1 MNAPENL
8 PREQPPKAAG
18 ALAERLAKEIDQFD
32 PFEALRLVGSGN
44 EDLPLPVS
52 GALTNRFVPTPLR
65 QSAGSF
71 SIETA
76 FVGLVGPLTPLP
88 PLYTETALRE
98 KKRRSPAMR
107 AFLDMFVARIV
118 ALFVKAFEKYRLPPL
133 VARHGVSGKAQIT
146 AALYALVG
154 LGLPSL
160 RDRML
165 TADSRLLPYTGL
177 LVGEVRSA
185 AGLEVILADLLGLP
199 AKVSPMQPRWLDIA
213 PHEQTRLGAGGGF
226 CTLGIDVVAG
236 ARTRDVTSTFRI
248 VLGPVDYATFHS
260 LEPGGAV
267 MTRLV
272 EITRFYMDCGLD
284 FEVQV
289 ILRKEDVPQCRLGD
303 APPRLGWNA
312 WLGGELPALRDA
324 DQALFDPGTI

>member
-1 MNAPENL
+1 MNAPQSL
-8 PREQPPKAAG
+8 PPEARGTLAG
-18 ALAERLAKEIDQFD
+18 RLAHEIDQFD
-32 PFEALRLVGSGN
+32 PFEALRLLDGGTPGAS
-44 EDLPLPVS
+44 LPIG
-52 GALTNRFVPTPLR
+52 GAVTNRYVATPLR
-65 QSAGSF
+65 PAPGG
-71 SIETA
+71 IETA
-76 FVGLVGPLTPLP
+76 FVGLVGPMTPLP

-107 AFLDMFVARIV
+107 AFFDVFVTRLV
-118 ALFVKAFEKYRLPPL
+118 ALFVRAFEKYRLPPL
-133 VARHGVSGKAQIT
+133 VARHGTSGKAQIT

-177 LVGEVRSA
+177 LVGGVRSA
-185 AGLEVILADLLGLP
+185 AGLEVILADLLGFP
-199 AKVSPMQPRWLDIA
+199 VKIAPMQMRWLDIA

-226 CTLGIDVVAG
+226 CTLGVDVVAG
-236 ARTRDVTSTFRI
+236 ARTRDVTSTFRVI
-248 VLGPVDYATFHS
+248 IGPVDYAAFQS
-260 LEPGGAV
+260 FEPGGPV

-284 FEVQV
+284 FEVQL
-289 ILRKEDVPQCRLGD
+289 ILKKEEVPECHLGD
-303 APPRLGWNA
+303 SPPRLGWNG
-312 WLGGELPALRDA
+312 WLRQLPALKDA

>member
-1 MNAPENL
+1 MNAPPGL
-8 PREQPPKAAG
+8 PPDATPLKNVRTLAG
-18 ALAERLAKEIDQFD
+18 RLAQEIDQFD
-32 PFEALRLVGSGN
+32 AFEALRLVSSGN
-44 EDLPLPVS
+44 EAAPLPVS
-52 GALTNRFVPTPLR
+52 GAVTNRYVATPLR
-65 QSAGSF
+65 QAPGSF

-107 AFLDMFVARIV
+107 AFLDVFVTRIV
-118 ALFVKAFEKYRLPPL
+118 SLFVKAFEKYRLPPL
-133 VARHGVSGKAQIT
+133 VGRHGTSGKAQIT

-199 AKVSPMQPRWLDIA
+199 VKVSPMQVRWLDIA
-213 PHEQTRLGAGGGF
+213 PEEQSRLGVGGF
-226 CTLGIDVVAG
+226 CTLGVDVVAG

-248 VLGPVDYATFHS
+248 ILGPVDYSTFQS
-260 LEPGGAV
+260 FEPGGAV

-272 EITRFYMDCGLD
+272 EVTRFYMDCGLD
-284 FEVQV
+284 FEVQIV
-289 ILRKEDVPQCRLGD
+289 LRKEDVPECHLGD
-303 APPRLGWNA
+303 TPPRLGWNG
-312 WLGGELPALRDA
+312 WLRQLPALTDA